1 MAITEGTRMPL
12 QTRNVFIDTE
22 FFVKAGLDFSSKTI
36 DSFRDICGAGEL
48 FHITSTIVVREVK
61 RKISEH
67 INEAINGVKSF
78 RRKAKIL
85 ASSEND
91 VVKDLFRQFDYGEI
105 EVHAIKVF
113 EDFLDESGTRVVDLK
128 DVDGNEVVDMY
139 FNQIAPFQDGK
150 KKNEFPDAF
159 TMLAVRS
166 ALREREEI
174 YVVSEDKDLVAFCE
188 DNPRFI
194 HIDSLSK
201 ILDLYNT
208 HDEERS
214 EFIKNYISEREG
226 DIKEAIVSQIEDADA
241 YNSSTWEDAEVDEF
255 SITGISDLEPSIIHI
270 DDEGCQIVCDVEVE
284 YSVTVI
290 GPDYNNG
297 VYDREDGVVYTFDD
311 STRVDEGKLEF
322 TVEIDLYYEVDGG
335 EFTIQDMY
343 INVRDLSAGIEFS
356 VEENA
361 SEDHW

>member
-1 MAITEGTRMPL
+1 MAITEGIRMPL

-22 FFVKAGLDFSSKTI
+22 FFVKSGLDFSSKTI
-36 DSFRDICGAGEL
+36 ESFRDICGRGEL
-48 FHITSTIVVREVK
+48 SHITSTIVVREVK

-91 VVKDLFRQFDYGEI
+91 VVKNFFRKFDYSEI
-105 EVHAIKVF
+105 EAHAIKVF
-113 EDFLDESGTRVVDLK
+113 DDFLDESSTRIVDLTE
-128 DVDGNEVVDMY
+128 VDGNEVVDMY
-139 FNQIAPFQDGK
+139 FAQVAPFQDGK

-166 ALREREEI
+166 ALRWQEEI

-188 DNPRFI
+188 GNPRFI
-194 HIDSLSK
+194 HIESLSRL
-201 ILDLYNT
+201 LDLYNT
-208 HDEERS
+208 HDEKRS
-214 EFIKNYISEREG
+214 GFIKNYISEREG
-226 DIKEAIVSQIEDADA
+226 DIKETIISQIEDADA
-241 YNSSTWEDAEVDEF
+241 YNSSTWEDAEVDNF
-255 SITGISDLEPSIIHI
+255 SITGISDLDPSIIYI
-270 DDEGCQIVCDVEVE
+270 DDEGCQLVCDVEVE

-297 VYDREDGVVYTFDD
+297 MYDREDGVVYTFDD
-311 STRVDEGKLEF
+311 STRVDEGRLEF
-322 TVEIDLYYEVDGG
+322 TVEIHLYYGVDGG
-335 EFTIQDMY
+335 EFTIQDME
-343 INVRDLSAGIEFS
+343 INVLGLSGGIEFS

-361 SEDHW
+361 SENYW